1 MKQARCVD
9 QTVTTDA
16 LGPMGA
22 RDWHSCCN
30 LHTKVQILVVG
41 LKVLAPQLLGRE
53 HRKSLNITAS
63 GANDKLQRCLR
74 TCPMAVR
81 TYLYAHTPRRTH
93 SHTIAKEHCVYIYI
107 YI

>member
-1 MKQARCVD
+1 MKQARCAD

-30 LHTKVQILVVG
+30 LHIKAQILVVG
-41 LKVLAPQLLGRE
+41 LKALAPQLLAHE

-63 GANDKLQRCLR
+63 GANNKLQRCLR
-74 TCPMAVR
+74 TYPTAVR
-81 TYLYAHTPRRTH
+81 TYLCAHTPWRTQTL
-93 SHTIAKEHCVYIYI
+93 TIANEYCV
-107 YI
+107 